1 MMAIIC
7 NTRRAHYEHLIDYY
21 KACYYEHLLK
31 ELRNYDINLE
41 SIMTVENFNKSC
53 EYHKTFA
60 LVYNNIVLMMTS
72 MKRENFVDFTEDEYR
87 DFAEGNRSKF
97 VFDYM
102 LKDSFYKECL
112 VEGVQ
117 AVVDHFY
124 EVK

>member
-1 MMAIIC
+1 
-7 NTRRAHYEHLIDYY
+7 
-21 KACYYEHLLK
+21 
-31 ELRNYDINLE
+31 
-41 SIMTVENFNKSC
+41 MTVENFNKSC